1 MEKKAAPKNPHENHR
16 ARMKARVR
24 RDGLDG
30 LAEHEVLEY
39 LLFFAIPRKDT
50 NELAHRLI
58 DHFGS
63 FCKVLEAGE
72 EELQK
77 VEGIGPSSA
86 ELIHALL
93 PLYRYYQRRSRGPV
107 TSLREVEK
115 AIEYALLLDWSLQDE
130 RVYLVL
136 MNEKF
141 YPLRTVL
148 LGEGTPNQVQINRS
162 KALREAARSNATC
175 AMLVHNH
182 PGGFARP
189 SGADL
194 QVTDNMKLVLA
205 NLDVELIDHIVVA
218 GSEAC
223 SLRQMGRM
231 P

>member
-1 MEKKAAPKNPHENHR
+1 MEQNNKPKNAHENHR

-24 RDGLDG
+24 RDGLES
-30 LAEHEVLEY
+30 LAEHEALEY

-77 VEGIGPSSA
+77 VPGIGPASA
-86 ELIHALL
+86 ELIHAMLQFHL
-93 PLYRYYQRRSRGPV
+93 YYQRRSRGPV
-107 TSLREVEK
+107 TSLNSVEK
-115 AIEYALLLDWSLQDE
+115 SIEYALLLDWSLQYE
-130 RVYLVL
+130 RAYLIL
-136 MNEKF
+136 MNDKF
-141 YPLRTVL
+141 APLRTVL
-148 LGEGTPNQVQINRS
+148 LGEGTPNQVQISNS
-162 KALREAARSNATC
+162 KALREAVRCNATC
-175 AMLVHNH
+175 AIMAHNH

-194 QVTDNMKLVLA
+194 TVTENMKLTLA
-205 NLDVELIDHIVVA
+205 AIQVELIDHIVVA
-218 GSEAC
+218 GQEAC
-223 SLRQMGRM
+223 SLLRLGRM

>member
-1 MEKKAAPKNPHENHR
+1 MEQKPKPKNAHENHR
-16 ARMKARVR
+16 SRMKARVR
-24 RDGLDG
+24 RDGLDS

-50 NELAHRLI
+50 NELAHHLI

-63 FCKVLEAGE
+63 FCKVLEASE

-77 VEGIGPSSA
+77 VDGIGPASA
-86 ELIHALL
+86 ELIHTLL
-93 PLYRYYQRRSRGPV
+93 PLHRYYQRKSRGPI
-107 TSLREVEK
+107 TSLKNVEN
-115 AIEYALLLDWSLQDE
+115 AIEYATLLDWSMQDE
-130 RVYLVL
+130 RVYLIL

-141 YPLRTVL
+141 HPLRTVL
-148 LGEGTPNQVQINRS
+148 LGEGTPNQVQINRT
-162 KALREAARSNATC
+162 KALREAARSNASC
-175 AMLVHNH
+175 AMLAHNH

-205 NLDVELIDHIVVA
+205 NIDVELVDHIVVA

-223 SLRQMGRM
+223 SLRRLGRM

>member
-1 MEKKAAPKNPHENHR
+1 MEQNPKPKNAHANHR

-30 LAEHEVLEY
+30 LAEHEALEY

-63 FCKVLEAGE
+63 FCKVLEASE

-77 VEGIGPSSA
+77 VEGIGPASA
-86 ELIHALL
+86 ELIHAVL
-93 PLYRYYQRRSRGPV
+93 PFCRYYQRQSRGPV
-107 TSLREVEK
+107 TSLRRVEK
-115 AIEYALLLDWSLQDE
+115 SIEYALLLDWSLQDE
-130 RVYLVL
+130 RVYLIL
-136 MNEKF
+136 MNDTF
-141 YPLRTVL
+141 FPLRTVL
-148 LGEGTPNQVQINRS
+148 LGEGTPNQVQINRT
-162 KALREAARSNATC
+162 KALREAARSSATC
-175 AMLVHNH
+175 AILVHNH

-194 QVTDNMKLVLA
+194 QATDNMKLVLA
-205 NLDVELIDHIVVA
+205 NIGVELVDHIVVA
-218 GSEAC
+218 GGEAC